1 MEQAEPVSGG
11 STYSLDRA
19 MNVFTYGSLMF
30 PEVWERVVRGAYSHA
45 VAAASGFRCYAVQGE
60 TYPGMIAA
68 DGAASPP
75 DRVEGIVYF
84 DVSLEDLAALD
95 SFEGGDYRRV
105 EIAASLPDGTS
116 VNASAYLYLPQEKLA
131 PEPWSRENFQ
141 LKSFL
146 RSYCG
151 LP

>member
-1 MEQAEPVSGG
+1 
-11 STYSLDRA
+11 

-45 VAAASGFRCYAVQGE
+45 AAAAAGFRCYAVQGE
-60 TYPGMIAA
+60 TYPGMVAA
-68 DGAASPP
+68 ESAASAP
-75 DRVEGIVYF
+75 DRVEGVVYF

-131 PEPWSRENFQ
+131 PEPWSRDNFQ

-146 RSYCG
+146 RSYWG